1 MEEIY
6 PAFAEEIYK
15 IEKEIFKSDSTYE
28 KNEALRNAVHSA
40 VVLVSKTAIEEYG
53 EKCVNLNGFEAI
65 KKIADLYQINLFH
78 GFPILFNMDD
88 DKERNFSIMLS
99 KAVDEAYRD
108 PYNVEE
114 ELGRQIEVLQSNY
127 TQSWYYVID
136 FKSATGFCFYTISRV
151 TGASDKKATQPAQPV
166 HRQNVEK
173 VVSQETRQNYK
184 AERTTKKQTF
194 EQSKRTTEHTEK
206 NRNLVTK
213 KGQKKK

>member
-40 VVLVSKTAIEEYG
+40 VVLVSKSAIEEYE

-151 TGASDKKATQPAQPV
+151 TGASDKKAKFGSYKEAKIFFDKMKFFGWEEA
-166 HRQNVEK
+166 RNNYYRLCNEWEK
-173 VVSQETRQNYK
+173 MEDN
-184 AERTTKKQTF
+184 AE
-194 EQSKRTTEHTEK
+194 
-206 NRNLVTK
+206 V
-213 KGQKKK
+213 

>member
-151 TGASDKKATQPAQPV
+151 TGASDKKAKFGSYKEAKIFFDKMKFFGWEDA
-166 HRQNVEK
+166 RNNYCKLRDEWEK
-173 VVSQETRQNYK
+173 MEDN
-184 AERTTKKQTF
+184 AE
-194 EQSKRTTEHTEK
+194 
-206 NRNLVTK
+206 V
-213 KGQKKK
+213 

>member
-136 FKSATGFCFYTISRV
+136 FKSAIGFCFYTISRV
-151 TGASDKKATQPAQPV
+151 TGASDKKAKFGSYKEAKIFFDKMKFFGWEDA
-166 HRQNVEK
+166 RNNYCKLRDEWEK
-173 VVSQETRQNYK
+173 MEDN
-184 AERTTKKQTF
+184 AE
-194 EQSKRTTEHTEK
+194 
-206 NRNLVTK
+206 V
-213 KGQKKK
+213 

>member
-15 IEKEIFKSDSTYE
+15 IEKEIFKGDSTYE
-28 KNEALRNAVHSA
+28 KNETLRNAVHSA

-78 GFPILFNMDD
+78 GFPILFNMKDD
-88 DKERNFSIMLS
+88 MERNFSIMLA

-108 PYNVEE
+108 PYDVEE

-151 TGASDKKATQPAQPV
+151 TGASDKKAKFGSYKEAKIFFDKMKFFGWEDA
-166 HRQNVEK
+166 RNNYCKLRDEWEK
-173 VVSQETRQNYK
+173 MEDN
-184 AERTTKKQTF
+184 AE
-194 EQSKRTTEHTEK
+194 
-206 NRNLVTK
+206 V
-213 KGQKKK
+213 